1 MTQTHPN
8 LKYYNSLDVKI
19 STVKLE
25 IDRLDNSKDITARK
39 FLECYREL
47 TPEAQDD
54 LAGVIVLIRVAMKG
68 QRDQPGLG
76 TASCAELLF
85 KLIREGWME

>member
-25 IDRLDNSKDITARK
+25 IDRLSSSKDITARK

-47 TPEAQDD
+47 SEESQDD

-85 KLIREGWME
+85 KLIKEGWLE